1 MNNERVVTEIERL
14 PHKLKASRKQFGL
27 FIGKSESMIKLYE
40 NGKNKVPEK
49 VLKIAYMW
57 ECFFED
63 IKGK

>member
-1 MNNERVVTEIERL
+1 MIKERAITELERIRK
-14 PHKLKASRKQFGL
+14 KLKASRKQFGV

-57 ECFFED
+57 ECFFDD

>member
-1 MNNERVVTEIERL
+1 MKKEITEIERIRR
-14 PHKLKASRKQFGL
+14 KFKASRKQFGL

-57 ECFFED
+57 ESFFED
-63 IKGK
+63 MKGK